1 MEQSPCAGIV
11 SREWKR
17 TPFPIQSSIR
27 CPFCYI
33 GGLQP
38 IPEFDPVGIQ
48 WGDIGN
54 RCIYIG
60 IYDQKGFKL
69 FVINTL
75 FKKINLHHH
84 FASCHHPGNPVRRNH
99 FTKYLVFLHLYT
111 ILLQGS
117 VCFLKEV
124 KWHQWEIQRD
134 VPHLEETRFLLFL
147 HIFASSYQLPS
158 GRKYYGIK
166 REIQKKEHPQWKW
179 ETHFFLPQLRE
190 EVMIWRHKSGS
201 ILLWK
206 NWYYSFVII
215 QSTNDMLQI
224 QLGTIPFISET
235 CSKMKTL
242 RFWSRVFYSN
252 SNHTLKPA
260 LAYTKR
266 QVFYSN

>member
-84 FASCHHPGNPVRRNH
+84 FASCHHPGNSVRRNH

-117 VCFLKEV
+117 ACFLKEV

-201 ILLWK
+201 ILLQLQIDTTALLSFKAPMTCCKSSWGLSLLYLKHVRKWK
-206 NWYYSFVII
+206 LFDFDRVSFIQIVII
-215 QSTNDMLQI
+215 PLNPLLLTQKDKFFL
-224 QLGTIPFISET
+224 
-235 CSKMKTL
+235 
-242 RFWSRVFYSN
+242 
-252 SNHTLKPA
+252 
-260 LAYTKR
+260 
-266 QVFYSN
+266 

>member
-190 EVMIWRHKSGS
+190 EVMVWRHKSGS

-206 NWYYSFVII
+206 NCRLI
-215 QSTNDMLQI
+215 LQLCYHLKH
-224 QLGTIPFISET
+224 QWHVANPVGDYPFYIWNMFENE
-235 CSKMKTL
+235 
-242 RFWSRVFYSN
+242 N
-252 SNHTLKPA
+252 SSILIACLLFK
-260 LAYTKR
+260 
-266 QVFYSN
+266 